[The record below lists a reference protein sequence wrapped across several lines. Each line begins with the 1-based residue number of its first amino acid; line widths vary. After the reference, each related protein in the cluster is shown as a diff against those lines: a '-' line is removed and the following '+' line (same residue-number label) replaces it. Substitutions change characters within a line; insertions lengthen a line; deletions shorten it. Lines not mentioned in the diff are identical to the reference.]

1 MNIIAFGDIHGE
13 YYKLKRLV
21 EKIHISADDTL
32 VFLGD
37 YIDRGR
43 HSFEVINYLIELGK
57 QYDCVFLR
65 GNHEL
70 MFMDYMSGINED
82 MFIWNGGVKTIDSY
96 AQHGYDSAR
105 HNDYTERY
113 IPKEHM
119 EFFQN
124 LKPYYE
130 TEGFVFVHAGVWPNT
145 PLENLPDEIL
155 YWDRSYIYGSHADDY
170 KGKVIVCGHTPSQD
184 IMNEKHR
191 ICIDTGACFERM
203 GKLTC
208 VKLPEREFTQQGFV
222 LEDLIDEKDSSS
234 G

>member
-21 EKIHISADDTL
+21 EKIHISADDTF

-37 YIDRGR
+37 YIDRGK

-57 QYDCVFLR
+57 QYDCVFLK

-96 AQHGYDSAR
+96 AKHGYDSAR
-105 HNDYTERY
+105 YNDYTERY

-130 TEGFVFVHAGVWPNT
+130 AEEFIFVHAGTWPNT
-145 PLENLPDEIL
+145 PLDQLPDEIL
-155 YWDRSYIYGSHADDY
+155 YWDRSFIYGSKADY
-170 KGKVIVCGHTPSQD
+170 EGKTVVCGHTPSQD
-184 IMNEKHR
+184 VMNEEHR

-222 LEDLIDEKDSSS
+222 LEDLINEEDSGS